1 MRLWGGRFE
10 GTTDE
15 RVADFTRS
23 IEFDRALAIDDI
35 AGSIAHVHG
44 LGRAGLLADDEV
56 ATIVAR
62 PGRAA
67 RRGRGRNARRGTRRS
82 RTST

>member
-10 GTTDE
+10 STTDE

-23 IEFDRALAIDDI
+23 VDLDRVLAIDDI

-44 LGRAGLLADDEV
+44 LGRAGLLEDDEV
-56 ATIVAR
+56 KSGEMTTRTIERIIAT
-62 PGRAA
+62 PE
-67 RRGRGRNARRGTRRS
+67 T
-82 RTST
+82 

>member
-1 MRLWGGRFE
+1 MWGGRFE

-23 IEFDRALAIDDI
+23 IELDGALAMDDI

-44 LGRAGLLADDEV
+44 LGRAGLPARGEIKPDALSRDGAPLFRASRLSHLAQVLCKPEV
-56 ATIVAR
+56 LA
-62 PGRAA
+62 
-67 RRGRGRNARRGTRRS
+67 
-82 RTST
+82 

>member
-23 IEFDRALAIDDI
+23 IELDRALAIDDI

-56 ATIVAR
+56 AAIV
-62 PGRAA
+62 GGLEGL
-67 RRGRGRNARRGTRRS
+67 RGEVEAGTHRRGTRRS